1 MIPKKRNTQESV
13 TIECNDIIKTTKNY
27 STLQFYD
34 LHYRIIPFNRLARWS
49 LFDVDYL

>member
-1 MIPKKRNTQESV
+1 MIPKKRKTQGSV
-13 TIECNDIIKTTKNY
+13 NIECNDIIKTTKNY

-34 LHYRIIPFNRLARWS
+34 LHSRIIPFNRLARWS